1 MQEMQDTWVQ
11 SLGWKDP
18 LEEEMAIHPSIL
30 AWKITW
36 TEESGR
42 LQSMGS
48 QSRTW
53 LSMQEYVPLI
63 LFFSLKPTKFNK
75 NKKKESL
82 YLFLIFTSPPHTHSI
97 YYKALQCELVS
108 LTNGTSLPSLL
119 IFHENTIK
127 GKQTISNDYVNTGK
141 VSIGSKIVPAR
152 RKGKRKFTKE

>member
-48 QSRTW
+48 QSWTW
-53 LSMQEYVPLI
+53 LSMQAYVPLI
-63 LFFSLKPTKFNK
+63 LLFSLKPTKFNK
-75 NKKKESL
+75 NKKKRK
-82 YLFLIFTSPPHTHSI
+82 FILICNFSIPLPTHSI
-97 YYKALQCELVS
+97 HYKVLHCELVS

-127 GKQTISNDYVNTGK
+127 GKQTISNDYVNTRK